1 MENMKRFIL
10 LIMIFFAAAALSGCE
25 DYHATNEPRRTATS
39 RASVLT
45 ALTST
50 QTSRPETYS
59 EYISSLHE
67 MESSI
72 REEAQKTIGGMERDT
87 AIKRDSGVASDTIER
102 VTGVTRAVSDS
113 FGSGSDSGASE
124 SVSDAESTRMAAD
137 TAVTT
142 VPPISEEKAN
152 ETVTCTAQT
161 TPPPDDLSD
170 IMPVPSGLVR
180 EN

>member
-1 MENMKRFIL
+1 MENMKRFIFF
-10 LIMIFFAAAALSGCE
+10 ITIFFAAAVLSGCE

-113 FGSGSDSGASE
+113 FGSGASE
-124 SVSDAESTRMAAD
+124 SVSYAESTRMAAD